1 MYNRDILVGI
11 LLSLGRTDVLIER
24 VSNSTIGYRT
34 RIRVVIRGDFEFLR
48 AIERSLAQHD
58 ISSRVYEAE
67 SAGRPRP
74 ILRISGNINLFKLM
88 ALIPDYLPDSKGELK
103 MFREVVNIVANKE
116 HLTLDGFNRILEI
129 RGMI

>member
-1 MYNRDILVGI
+1 MYNKDMLIGI

-24 VSNSTIGYRT
+24 VDNSSIGYRT
-34 RIRVVIRGDFEFLR
+34 RIRIAVRGNLEFLG
-48 AIERSLAQHD
+48 AIERSLAQHE
-58 ISSRVYEAE
+58 IKSRVYETE

-88 ALIPDYLPDSKGELK
+88 GLIPDYLPDSKGELE

>member
-1 MYNRDILVGI
+1 MYNKDMLIGI

-24 VSNSTIGYRT
+24 VDNSSIGYRT
-34 RIRVVIRGDFEFLR
+34 RIRIAIRGNLEFLA
-48 AIERSLAQHD
+48 AIERSLAQHE
-58 ISSRVYEAE
+58 IKSRVYETE

-88 ALIPDYLPDSKGELK
+88 ALIPEYLPDSKGELE